1 MTVAHAFQ
9 RPSIFIAAAVTAAC
23 GVALVATLA
32 VIVTVMGVTQNLQL
46 VQPGGQTAAVVST
59 TSNANLTTTP

>member
-1 MTVAHAFQ
+1 MTIAQVFQ

-32 VIVTVMGVTQNLQL
+32 VVVTVLSVTQNLQL
-46 VQPGGQTAAVVST
+46 VQPGGQTTAVVGT
-59 TSNANLTTTP
+59 TSTANLTTTP

>member
-1 MTVAHAFQ
+1 MTVAQVFQ

-32 VIVTVMGVTQNLQL
+32 VIVTVMSVTQNLQL
-46 VQPGGQTAAVVST
+46 VKPAGQTTAVVST

>member
-1 MTVAHAFQ
+1 MTVAQVFQ

-46 VQPGGQTAAVVST
+46 VQPGGQTTAVVT
-59 TSNANLTTTP
+59 TSTANLTTTP

>member
-1 MTVAHAFQ
+1 MTVAQVFQ

-32 VIVTVMGVTQNLQL
+32 VIVTVMGVTQNLQM
-46 VQPGGQTAAVVST
+46 VQPGGQTAAVVSST
-59 TSNANLTTTP
+59 TNANLTTTP